1 LPGQCAPNAAD
12 VKEVLAG
19 FVTVGAVIGLGFL
32 LAHIRILDETSQR
45 MLIRLAFFVA
55 SPALMI
61 TVLGETDISRII
73 SATLVASVSSVVVAA
88 SVYLVLARLVWRRTA
103 GETVI
108 GTFASA
114 YVNAGNLGL
123 PIAAYVLGDA
133 SLIAPM
139 LLTQLLVLQPLG
151 LAVLD
156 VVTSRGR
163 AVTTV
168 RQQIL
173 RILSRIVRNPL
184 TIGSL
189 LGLLLSISGVRLPPV
204 IADPLHLVAGMAVPA
219 MLMAYGVSL
228 RLGPLPGAGEPPV
241 QVGTIVTLKLVVQPS
256 CAYLVA
262 KVLGLDGLD
271 VLAATVI
278 AALPTAQ
285 NVFTHAV
292 RYNTG
297 VILARDTIFIS
308 TLASVPVLI
317 IIAALLT

>member
-1 LPGQCAPNAAD
+1 
-12 VKEVLAG
+12 VKGVLAG
-19 FVTVGAVIGLGFL
+19 FVTIGAVIGLGIL
-32 LAHIRILDETSQR
+32 LAHIRILDEASQR
-45 MLIRLAFFVA
+45 MLVRLAFFVA

-61 TVLGETDISRII
+61 TVLGEADISRIF
-73 SATLVASVSSVVVAA
+73 SATLVASVSSVFVAA
-88 SVYLVLARLVWRRTA
+88 SVYLLLARLVWRRTA

-139 LLTQLLVLQPLG
+139 LLTQLLVLQPVG
-151 LAVLD
+151 LALLD
-156 VVTSRGR
+156 LLTSRGR
-163 AVTTV
+163 AFTTG
-168 RQQIL
+168 RQQVL

-189 LGLLLSISGVRLPPV
+189 LGLLLSISGLRLPPV
-204 IADPLHLVAGMAVPA
+204 IADPLHLVGGMAVPA
-219 MLMAYGVSL
+219 MLLAYGVSL

-241 QVGTIVTLKLVVQPS
+241 QVATIVALKLLLQPA
-256 CAYLVA
+256 CAYAVA
-262 KVLGLDGLD
+262 KLLGLEGLD
-271 VLAATVI
+271 VLAVTVI

-317 IIAALLT
+317 VIAGLLT

>member
-1 LPGQCAPNAAD
+1 MQG
-12 VKEVLAG
+12 VLAG
-19 FVTVGAVIGLGFL
+19 FVTIGAVIGLGIL
-32 LAHIRILDETSQR
+32 LAHIGILDAASQR
-45 MLIRLAFFVA
+45 LLVRLAFFVA

-61 TVLGETDISRII
+61 TVLGEADISRVFSANLLASII
-73 SATLVASVSSVVVAA
+73 SVVVAA
-88 SVYLVLARLVWRRTA
+88 TAYLLLARLVWRRTA

-139 LLTQLLVLQPLG
+139 LLTQLLVLQPFG

-156 VVTSRGR
+156 LVTFRGR
-163 AVTTV
+163 APATGW
-168 RQQIL
+168 QQVL

-189 LGLLLSISGVRLPPV
+189 VGLLLSVSGLRLPAL
-204 IADPLHLVAGMAVPA
+204 IADPLHLVGGMAVPA
-219 MLMAYGVSL
+219 MLLAFGVSL
-228 RLGPLPGAGEPPV
+228 RLGPLPGSGEPPV
-241 QVGTIVTLKLVVQPS
+241 QVATIVTLKLIVQPT
-256 CAYLVA
+256 CAYFAARL
-262 KVLGLDGLD
+262 LGLHGLD

-297 VILARDTIFIS
+297 VVLARDSIFIS
-308 TLASVPVLI
+308 TLASVPVLFVI
-317 IIAALLT
+317 TALLI

>member
-1 LPGQCAPNAAD
+1 
-12 VKEVLAG
+12 
-19 FVTVGAVIGLGFL
+19 VTIGAVIGLGIL
-32 LAHIRILDETSQR
+32 LAQFRVLDAASQR
-45 MLIRLAFFVA
+45 MLVRLAFYVA

-61 TVLGETDISRII
+61 TVLGEADISRFF
-73 SATLVASVSSVVVAA
+73 SANLVASVISVVIAA
-88 SVYLVLARLVWRRTA
+88 SAYLVLARLVWRRTA
-103 GETVI
+103 GDTVI

-139 LLTQLLVLQPLG
+139 LLTQLLVLQPVG

-156 VVTSRGR
+156 MVTFRGGT
-163 AVTTV
+163 ATTR

-173 RILSRIVRNPL
+173 RVFARIVSNPL
-184 TIGSL
+184 TVGSL
-189 LGLLLSISGVRLPPV
+189 VGLLLSVSGLQLPAL

-219 MLMAYGVSL
+219 MLLAYGVSL

-241 QVGTIVTLKLVVQPS
+241 QIASIVALKLLVQPS
-256 CAYLVA
+256 CAYLA
-262 KVLGLDGLD
+262 ARLLGLHGLD
-271 VLAATVI
+271 VLAVTVI

-292 RYNTG
+292 RYNAG
-297 VILARDTIFIS
+297 VILARDSIFIS
-308 TLASVPVLI
+308 TILSVPVLI
-317 IIAALLT
+317 VIAALLT

>member
-1 LPGQCAPNAAD
+1 VQG
-12 VKEVLAG
+12 VLTG
-19 FVTVGAVIGLGFL
+19 FVTIGAVIGLGIL
-32 LAHIRILDETSQR
+32 LAQFRVLDAASQR
-45 MLIRLAFFVA
+45 MLVRLAFYVA

-61 TVLGETDISRII
+61 TVLGEADISRFF
-73 SATLVASVSSVVVAA
+73 SANLVASVISVVIAA
-88 SVYLVLARLVWRRTA
+88 SAYLVLARLVWRRTA
-103 GETVI
+103 GDTVI

-139 LLTQLLVLQPLG
+139 LLTQLLVLQPVG

-156 VVTSRGR
+156 MVTFGGG
-163 AVTTV
+163 AATTR

-173 RILSRIVRNPL
+173 RVFARIVSNPL
-184 TIGSL
+184 TVGSL
-189 LGLLLSISGVRLPPV
+189 VGLLLSVSGMQLPAL

-219 MLMAYGVSL
+219 MLLAYGVSL

-241 QVGTIVTLKLVVQPS
+241 QIASIVALKLLVQPS
-256 CAYLVA
+256 CAYLA
-262 KVLGLDGLD
+262 ARLLGLHGLD
-271 VLAATVI
+271 VLAVTVI

-292 RYNTG
+292 RYNAG
-297 VILARDTIFIS
+297 VILARDSIFIS
-308 TLASVPVLI
+308 TILSVPVLI
-317 IIAALLT
+317 AIAALLA

>member
-1 LPGQCAPNAAD
+1 MKG
-12 VKEVLAG
+12 VLAG
-19 FVTVGAVIGLGFL
+19 FVTIGAVIGLGIL
-32 LAHIRILDETSQR
+32 LAHIRILDEASQR
-45 MLIRLAFFVA
+45 MLVRLAFFVA

-61 TVLGETDISRII
+61 TVLGEADISRIF
-73 SATLVASVSSVVVAA
+73 SATLVASVSSVFVAA
-88 SVYLVLARLVWRRTA
+88 SAYLLLARLVWRRTA

-139 LLTQLLVLQPLG
+139 LLTQLLVLQPVG
-151 LAVLD
+151 LALLD
-156 VVTSRGR
+156 LLTSRGR
-163 AVTTV
+163 AFTTG
-168 RQQIL
+168 RQQVL

-189 LGLLLSISGVRLPPV
+189 LGLLLSISGLRLPPV
-204 IADPLHLVAGMAVPA
+204 IADPLHLVGGMAVPA
-219 MLMAYGVSL
+219 MLLAYGVSL

-241 QVGTIVTLKLVVQPS
+241 QLATIVSLKLLVQPA
-256 CAYLVA
+256 CAYAVA
-262 KVLGLDGLD
+262 KLLGLEGLD
-271 VLAATVI
+271 VLAVTVI

-317 IIAALLT
+317 VIAGLLT

>member
-1 LPGQCAPNAAD
+1 VRG
-12 VKEVLAG
+12 VLTG
-19 FVTVGAVIGLGFL
+19 FATIGAVIGIGIL
-32 LAHIRILDETSQR
+32 LAHVRILDEASQR
-45 MLIRLAFFVA
+45 MLVRLAFFVA

-61 TVLGETDISRII
+61 TVLGAADISRVF
-73 SATLVASVSSVVVAA
+73 SANLLASVGSVVVAA
-88 SVYLVLARLVWRRTA
+88 SIYLLLARLVWRRTA

-156 VVTSRGR
+156 LVTFRGR
-163 AVTTV
+163 APTT
-168 RQQIL
+168 RWHQLL

-184 TIGSL
+184 TVGSL
-189 LGLLLSISGVRLPPV
+189 LGLLLSVSGLRLPAL
-204 IADPLHLVAGMAVPA
+204 IADPLHLIGGMAVPA
-219 MLMAYGVSL
+219 MLLAYGVSL

-241 QVGTIVTLKLVVQPS
+241 QVGTIVALKLVVQPV
-256 CAYLVA
+256 CAYVA
-262 KVLGLDGLD
+262 ARLLGLHGLD
-271 VLAATVI
+271 VFAVTVI

-285 NVFTHAV
+285 NVFTNAV

-317 IIAALLT
+317 VIAALLT

>member
-1 LPGQCAPNAAD
+1 
-12 VKEVLAG
+12 
-19 FVTVGAVIGLGFL
+19 VTIGAVIGLGIL
-32 LAHIRILDETSQR
+32 LAQFRVLDAASQR
-45 MLIRLAFFVA
+45 MLVRLAFYVA

-61 TVLGETDISRII
+61 TVLGEADISRFF
-73 SATLVASVSSVVVAA
+73 SANLVASVISVVIAA
-88 SVYLVLARLVWRRTA
+88 SAYLVLARLVWRRTA
-103 GETVI
+103 GDTVI

-139 LLTQLLVLQPLG
+139 LLTQLLVLQPVG

-156 VVTSRGR
+156 MVTFGGG
-163 AVTTV
+163 AATTR

-173 RILSRIVRNPL
+173 RVFARIVSNPL
-184 TIGSL
+184 TVGSL
-189 LGLLLSISGVRLPPV
+189 VGLLLSVSGLQLPAL

-219 MLMAYGVSL
+219 MLLAYGVSL

-241 QVGTIVTLKLVVQPS
+241 QIASIVALKLLVQPS
-256 CAYLVA
+256 CAYLA
-262 KVLGLDGLD
+262 ARLLGLHGLD
-271 VLAATVI
+271 VLAVTVI

-292 RYNTG
+292 RYNAG
-297 VILARDTIFIS
+297 VILARDSIFIS
-308 TLASVPVLI
+308 TILSVPVLI
-317 IIAALLT
+317 VIAALLT

>member
-1 LPGQCAPNAAD
+1 MKG
-12 VKEVLAG
+12 VLAG
-19 FVTVGAVIGLGFL
+19 FVTIGAVIGLGIL
-32 LAHIRILDETSQR
+32 LAHIRILDEASQR
-45 MLIRLAFFVA
+45 MLVRLAFFVA

-61 TVLGETDISRII
+61 TVLGEADISRIF
-73 SATLVASVSSVVVAA
+73 SATLVASVSSVFVAA
-88 SVYLVLARLVWRRTA
+88 SAYLLLARLVWRRTA

-139 LLTQLLVLQPLG
+139 LLTQLLVLQPVG
-151 LAVLD
+151 LALLD
-156 VVTSRGR
+156 LLTSRGR
-163 AVTTV
+163 AFTTG
-168 RQQIL
+168 RQQVL
-173 RILSRIVRNPL
+173 RILNRIVRNPL

-189 LGLLLSISGVRLPPV
+189 LGLLLSISGLRLPPV
-204 IADPLHLVAGMAVPA
+204 IADPLHLVGGMAVPA
-219 MLMAYGVSL
+219 MLLAYGVSL

-241 QVGTIVTLKLVVQPS
+241 QLATIVALKLLVQPA
-256 CAYLVA
+256 CAYAVA
-262 KVLGLDGLD
+262 KLLGLEGLD
-271 VLAATVI
+271 VLAVTVI

-317 IIAALLT
+317 VIAGLLT

>member
-1 LPGQCAPNAAD
+1 
-12 VKEVLAG
+12 
-19 FVTVGAVIGLGFL
+19 
-32 LAHIRILDETSQR
+32 
-45 MLIRLAFFVA
+45 
-55 SPALMI
+55 
-61 TVLGETDISRII
+61 
-73 SATLVASVSSVVVAA
+73 
-88 SVYLVLARLVWRRTA
+88 
-103 GETVI
+103 
-108 GTFASA
+108 
-114 YVNAGNLGL
+114 
-123 PIAAYVLGDA
+123 
-133 SLIAPM
+133 M

-151 LAVLD
+151 LGVLD

-189 LGLLLSISGVRLPPV
+189 IGLLLTISGVRLPPV

-219 MLMAYGVSL
+219 MLLAYGVSL
-228 RLGPLPGAGEPPV
+228 RLGPLPGAGEPAV

-262 KVLGLDGLD
+262 RLLGLDGLD

-292 RYNTG
+292 RYDTG
-297 VILARDTIFIS
+297 IVLARDTIFIS

-317 IIAALLT
+317 VIAALLT